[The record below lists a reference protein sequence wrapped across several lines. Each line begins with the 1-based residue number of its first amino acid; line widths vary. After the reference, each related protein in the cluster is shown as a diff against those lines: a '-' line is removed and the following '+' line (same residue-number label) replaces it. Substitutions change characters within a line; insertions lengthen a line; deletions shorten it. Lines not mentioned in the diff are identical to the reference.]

1 MDDSLTFLFIPH
13 LMFYN
18 WQILR
23 QSLLFMR
30 NVVFGTYFLALLGG
44 VTITIGGGAAISLLP
59 PAQSLWGGVV
69 KGRPDN
75 SLGMDN
81 SPGSTCQSHPLK
93 DDIRPQ
99 PHHRNTGVAFCD
111 ASKPLPKW
119 EQFGH
124 NRRALFIAL
133 F

>member
-1 MDDSLTFLFIPH
+1 MELPKMDDSLTFLFIPH

-59 PAQSLWGGVV
+59 PAQSLWGG
-69 KGRPDN
+69 G
-75 SLGMDN
+75 SLRDVLTILWAWTIPRGQRV
-81 SPGSTCQSHPLK
+81 SLTP
-93 DDIRPQ
+93 
-99 PHHRNTGVAFCD
+99 
-111 ASKPLPKW
+111 
-119 EQFGH
+119 
-124 NRRALFIAL
+124 
-133 F
+133 